1 MSTPAAGAPVPVLNI
16 ANLLTVLR
24 LVLVPFFL
32 LALFVDG
39 GGSDGARVAA
49 FAVFAVAAFTDRID
63 GQIARSRGLVTDF
76 GKIADP
82 IADKA
87 LTGAGLVGLSILG
100 ELPWWVTAVVA
111 VRELGVTA
119 LRFWVIRHGVIPA
132 SRGGKLKTL
141 LQTVAIGLYVL
152 PLGATGHAVGVAVMA
167 VAVAVTLVTG
177 VDYVVQALTLRAT
190 ARRAAAATELANRRV
205 ATRTTDPR
213 PPSSPAPSPGPAPAR
228 GTARGP
234 SRVDSGRH
242 GSPGGPG
249 ARSDDEGNHHDAAAA
264 RRDR

>member
-1 MSTPAAGAPVPVLNI
+1 MSAPAAGAPVPVLNL

-32 LALFVDG
+32 LALFVDD
-39 GGSDGARVAA
+39 GGSGTARVVA
-49 FAVFAVAAFTDRID
+49 FAVFAVAAFTDRVD
-63 GQIARSRGLVTDF
+63 GQVARRRGLVTDF

-87 LTGAGLVGLSILG
+87 LTGAGLVGLSVLG
-100 ELPWWVTAVVA
+100 ELPWWVTVVVV
-111 VRELGVTA
+111 VRELGITG

-152 PLGATGHAVGVAVMA
+152 PLGPTGHAVGVAVMA
-167 VAVAVTLVTG
+167 VAVAVTLLTG
-177 VDYVVQALTLRAT
+177 VDYVVQALRMRAT
-190 ARRAAAATELANRRV
+190 GRRLEVATELLNHPQ
-205 ATRTTDPR
+205 D
-213 PPSSPAPSPGPAPAR
+213 AR
-228 GTARGP
+228 GTDEGP
-234 SRVDSGRH
+234 SRVDRVRRG
-242 GSPGGPG
+242 PPDGPG